1 VVLLIKYTFCSVL
14 VSQSMMRQTRYSW
27 SRNTSEILK
36 QLGAVAAGLDSTQ
49 ANTSKSKKITETF
62 PWLILP

>member
-1 VVLLIKYTFCSVL
+1 MMLLIKYTFCSAL
-14 VSQSMMRQTRYSW
+14 VSPWMMRQTPKSW

-49 ANTSKSKKITETF
+49 TNTSKSKKITETF
-62 PWLILP
+62 P